1 MKVKV
6 KKESGVISAIINL
19 VGYDPIK
26 DKEEIEN
33 IKSEIT
39 KVTEPYTYIIEIV
52 VRKNGNM
59 IVHL

>member
-26 DKEEIEN
+26 DKEEIES

-39 KVTEPYTYIIEIV
+39 KVTEPYTRIIEIV
-52 VRKNGNM
+52 IRKNGKM
-59 IVHL
+59 IVRL